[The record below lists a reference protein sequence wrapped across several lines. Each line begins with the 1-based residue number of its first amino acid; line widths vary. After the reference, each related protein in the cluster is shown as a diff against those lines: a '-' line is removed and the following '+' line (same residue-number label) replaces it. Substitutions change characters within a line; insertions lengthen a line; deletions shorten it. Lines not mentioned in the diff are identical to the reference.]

1 MRLETARLLLRR
13 WGSRA
18 LVDAAFAELGAT
30 RVYAQTMAVK
40 IASRR
45 VMEWEADQLRTGRAA
60 T

>member
-1 MRLETARLLLRR
+1 VRLETARLLLRR

-30 RVYAQTMAVK
+30 RVYAQTMAVN

-45 VMEWEADQLRTGRAA
+45 
-60 T
+60 